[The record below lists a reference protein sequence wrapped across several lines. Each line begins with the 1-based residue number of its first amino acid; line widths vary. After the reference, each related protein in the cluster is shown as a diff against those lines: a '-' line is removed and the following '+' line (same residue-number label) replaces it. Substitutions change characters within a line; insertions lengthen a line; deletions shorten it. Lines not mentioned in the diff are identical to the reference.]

1 MRRIIQS
8 LPFRAVLASVLVL
21 AVFVVG
27 HNLYFLLKDGSSYA
41 SDIARTGDGSSWD
54 AAVRLVLAAA
64 ALLAIVAGLRLGFL
78 FSQVRGRPPG
88 QRVAG
93 LPFAIYSRMV
103 GRLWVTLFAG
113 SVLLFVLQENFER
126 LSAGLS
132 LPGLAVIGAVGLG
145 SPILVFA
152 LVSLAV
158 ALVVALYRL
167 GVDRLEALIADARAK
182 SWRRTPRLRL
192 AGWSEPESAPKSVIA
207 RNLAGRAP
215 PALICA

>member
-1 MRRIIQS
+1 
-8 LPFRAVLASVLVL
+8 LASVLGL

-27 HNLYFLLKDGSSYA
+27 HNLYFLLKDGSGYA

-78 FSQVRGRPPG
+78 VSQVRSRPPG

-103 GRLWVTLFAG
+103 GSFWLMLFAG
-113 SVLLFVLQENFER
+113 SVSLFVLQENFER
-126 LSAGLS
+126 LNAGLS

-167 GVDRLEALIADARAK
+167 GIDRLEALIAESRTR
-182 SWRRTPRLRL
+182 SWRRTARLRL
-192 AGWSEPESAPKSVIA
+192 PGWSDPESAPKSVIA

-215 PALICA
+215 PTSICA